1 MRVLKEYSIFDV
13 EQHCTHED
21 LWIIYKDK
29 VYNMTSYYNMHPG
42 GLAILRYAGRD
53 ATLALPFVS
62 AHSFAWSIIEKK
74 LEECLIGVVKR

>member
-1 MRVLKEYSIFDV
+1 
-13 EQHCTHED
+13 
-21 LWIIYKDK
+21 
-29 VYNMTSYYNMHPG
+29 MTSYYNMHPG
-42 GLAILRYAGRD
+42 GLAILRYAGRVGLRELFDKKSPGNCKIKKQKNSFQD